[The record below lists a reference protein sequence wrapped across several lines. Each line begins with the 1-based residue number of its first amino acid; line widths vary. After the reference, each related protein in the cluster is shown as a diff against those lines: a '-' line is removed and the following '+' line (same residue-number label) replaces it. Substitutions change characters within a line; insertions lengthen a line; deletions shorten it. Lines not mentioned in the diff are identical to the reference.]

1 MDGLGSFCEQGLGF
15 EGFQSQGVGFY
26 GLGLGVLGF
35 RLWGF
40 RLQGLKF
47 GRVRQGLWVG
57 LQAEF
62 ASEYATL
69 PRP

>member
-1 MDGLGSFCEQGLGF
+1 MDGLGSFCEEGLRF
-15 EGFQSQGVGFY
+15 EGFQGQVVGFY

-35 RLWGF
+35 RPWGF

-47 GRVRQGLWVG
+47 GRVRQGLLVG
-57 LQAEF
+57 LKAEF
-62 ASEYATL
+62 ASEYSTL